1 MASARL
7 RRAFR
12 YPDDLED
19 DEYAR
24 EELDEEGLHRG
35 RLAYSLR
42 RLNFTN
48 RPAEQERVIQ
58 ALKLFNDRRN
68 SEYSIIFAAIPLL
81 SAAIYLPPMLSSSS
95 ATIDRCVALVSVL
108 SLLATAHSMR
118 YLPHRRRDNKSKGH
132 MMDSNGHTQAQQL
145 LPLINAASCI
155 LLVLIRLKF
164 SSKESWFSTELITS
178 SVPGAM
184 LATVWVARRVML
196 SVDIK
201 DLETLRYNYKG
212 A

>member
-12 YPDDLED
+12 YPDDLGD

-24 EELDEEGLHRG
+24 EELDEE
-35 RLAYSLR
+35 
-42 RLNFTN
+42 
-48 RPAEQERVIQ
+48 EQECVIQ
-58 ALKLFNDRRN
+58 TLKLLNDRRN

-81 SAAIYLPPMLSSSS
+81 SAAIYLLPLLSSSS

-108 SLLATAHSMR
+108 SLLATAHIMR
-118 YLPHRRRDNKSKGH
+118 YLPHRRHDSKGKRR
-132 MMDSNGHTQAQQL
+132 MVDSNGHTQAQQL
-145 LPLINAASCI
+145 LPLVNAASCVS
-155 LLVLIRLKF
+155 LVLIHF
-164 SSKESWFSTELITS
+164 VFTSKESWFSTELITS

-184 LATVWVARRVML
+184 LATVWVASRVMS